1 MPPVASALVSESFGA
16 RCAVFKLRT
25 RKNTAKLAF
34 SISSMVRFLHTTKSL
49 VASSEMPDDEQST
62 AWLTKLVPVVDKFMG
77 ELLSVLNLAQ
87 LIYRRAEINLENSD
101 NGLDGMIAAEA
112 VVFLEA
118 TVDPEWLD
126 PCWKTSPLPSAKNA
140 ITTSTIASVTMPL
153 YSLDEAISYGRVK
166 RASKRKHRTIS
177 RMSARQAQKS
187 VIRCYNS
194 TSAANGTTR
203 SDLPLFISTSSPGVV
218 ALATKMIQK
227 ILEVQIERSWK
238 TLMYRKAPRKVDAI
252 ASLTEEQVE
261 QWIQA
266 SLSQIAA
273 ASEPCRS
280 GSLGPPKSR
289 KRHAPTSATVS
300 RSVDPPHNPEVVELR
315 CYQMKTFEHCFRL
328 GAHRIRRSAH
338 VSSIYS
344 ISSGGK
350 SWPDPL
356 QVPCRV
362 YLVTQRCSNIPWISA
377 RSRYER
383 VVGIMTNDFE
393 HLVRDVN
400 LVWDNCFTF
409 NRRDADIAES
419 ATRLQSISNRLFEQW
434 ITSVPLYNPVAHLAS
449 EELCRHCGHMHAK
462 KSCYYV
468 TAAMLHT
475 THFVLCRRSWVV
487 AKTERPRAGNMV
499 QHLWG

>member
-1 MPPVASALVSESFGA
+1 MGRDGVCG
-16 RCAVFKLRT
+16 
-25 RKNTAKLAF
+25 TAA
-34 SISSMVRFLHTTKSL
+34 I
-49 VASSEMPDDEQST
+49 
-62 AWLTKLVPVVDKFMG
+62 
-77 ELLSVLNLAQ
+77 
-87 LIYRRAEINLENSD
+87 LI
-101 NGLDGMIAAEA
+101 EA
-112 VVFLEA
+112 VVYLEA

-126 PCWKTSPLPSAKNA
+126 PCWKAFPLPSVKNA
-140 ITTSTIASVTMPL
+140 ITTVTIAFVAMRL

-166 RASKRKHRTIS
+166 RASKRNNRTIS

-187 VIRCYNS
+187 VFRCDNS

-300 RSVDPPHNPEVVELR
+300 RSVAHPHNPEVVELR
-315 CYQMKTFEHCFRL
+315 CYQMKTLEHCFRL
-328 GAHRIRRSAH
+328 GAHRIGRSAQ

-344 ISSGGK
+344 ISSGGT
-350 SWPDPL
+350 SWPGPL
-356 QVPCRV
+356 QLPCRV
-362 YLVTQRCSNIPWISA
+362 YLVTQRCSNIPWISG
-377 RSRYER
+377 RSSYDR

-393 HLVRDVN
+393 QLVRNVN

-419 ATRLQSISNRLFEQW
+419 STRLQSISNRLFEQW
-434 ITSVPLYNPVAHLAS
+434 ITIVPLYTPVTHLAS
-449 EELCRHCGHMHAK
+449 EELCRNCGQMHAQESMLLCDSCDAAYHAFCIVPPLPAIPGEWRKLNDHVQETWSNIYGDSQDLNSHHAGGEKVLDVPPALK
-462 KSCYYV
+462 KEICSSGARV
-468 TAAMLHT
+468 AFSLHNWDSIPKYINSDMDAT
-475 THFVLCRRSWVV
+475 
-487 AKTERPRAGNMV
+487 
-499 QHLWG
+499 